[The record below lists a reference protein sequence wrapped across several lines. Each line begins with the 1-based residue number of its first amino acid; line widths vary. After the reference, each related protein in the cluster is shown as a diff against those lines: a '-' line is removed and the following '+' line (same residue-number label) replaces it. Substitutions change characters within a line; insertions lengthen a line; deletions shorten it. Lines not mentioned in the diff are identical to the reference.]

1 MAEILTS
8 IPYSAREKRGY
19 WGQWFGTLKGR
30 EAIGIDRKANR
41 LKKKKK
47 FAGPRRDN
55 GTQSGLWSLRDS
67 PNHI

>member
-41 LKKKKK
+41 LKKKK
-47 FAGPRRDN
+47 
-55 GTQSGLWSLRDS
+55 SLLDHVETMGHKVAS
-67 PNHI
+67 DL